1 VVTTGSTAAACARVL
16 RRAGA
21 ARIEV
26 LALALVTDDSRI
38 GN

>member
-1 VVTTGSTAAACARVL
+1 VITTGSTANACARVL

-21 ARIEV
+21 ERVDV
-26 LALALVTDDSRI
+26 LTLALVTADSAI